1 LIERR
6 SPDCCPPPCVG
17 RRDATDYK
25 DLDLLP
31 GGYRRSRQ
39 AACSPIWSGLGRS
52 SAPRTWGATWTCRHR
67 RHPCAQIRRHHL
79 RLGGTS
85 QTTPLPLLSLAA
97 ERAARRLSSVSCTR
111 RLPAA
116 LPVPTPLA
124 CSSFLYAGPVWD
136 ATRHYLR
143 AGGWPLINSSHGDA
157 SIAVLE
163 PSLTVVAAAPY
174 RSDRYRVTTKRLHDC
189 LLAMVWAGTGALDV
203 TCELLADG
211 QWQSSGDPRLAV
223 PPAERLPLRR
233 ARVARGGQLR
243 DVRP

>member
-1 LIERR
+1 MFSDLVGSGQIERAAYLGGHVDL
-6 SPDCCPPPCVG
+6 SPSTASVCSDTSTPPPSG
-17 RRDATDYK
+17 RYLADD
-25 DLDLLP
+25 
-31 GGYRRSRQ
+31 
-39 AACSPIWSGLGRS
+39 
-52 SAPRTWGATWTCRHR
+52 
-67 RHPCAQIRRHHL
+67 
-79 RLGGTS
+79 
-85 QTTPLPLLSLAA
+85 SLAA
-97 ERAARRLSSVSCTR
+97 AELGGRTCRPSPVVRVLHTPTTSCA
-111 RLPAA
+111 PGAD
-116 LPVPTPLA
+116 PLA
-124 CSSFLYAGPVWD
+124 CSSFLFAGPVWD